1 MNQNEE
7 NPELDIFEI
16 DWLSIPQKEKSDII
30 DEHVRRGVLLRRV
43 EATSGAY
50 LANLRSL
57 LLSLFITLTM
67 IVLKTDNR
75 TMVLTI
81 IFLLFSKTLLSRLI
95 ESNVLRILQL
105 SKQNLSN
112 SLLNKIKKH
121 III

>member
-1 MNQNEE
+1 VNQNEE

-112 SLLNKIKKH
+112 SLLKKIKKY
-121 III
+121 IIT

>member
-112 SLLNKIKKH
+112 SLLKKIKKY
-121 III
+121 IIT

>member
-57 LLSLFITLTM
+57 LLSLFITLMM
-67 IVLKTDNR
+67 IVLKAGNR
-75 TMVLTI
+75 TIVLTI

-112 SLLNKIKKH
+112 SLLKKIKKY
-121 III
+121 IIT

>member
-1 MNQNEE
+1 VNQNEE

-57 LLSLFITLTM
+57 FLSLFITLMM

-75 TMVLTI
+75 TIVLTI

-112 SLLNKIKKH
+112 SLLNKIKKY
-121 III
+121 IIT

>member
-16 DWLSIPQKEKSDII
+16 DWSYIPQKEKSDII
-30 DEHVRRGVLLRRV
+30 NEHIRCGVLARRV

-67 IVLKTDNR
+67 IILKTDNR
-75 TMVLTI
+75 TIVLTI
-81 IFLLFSKTLLSRLI
+81 IFLLFSKTILSRLI

-112 SLLNKIKKH
+112 SSLKKIKKY
-121 III
+121 IIT

>member
-16 DWLSIPQKEKSDII
+16 DWSSIPQKEKSDII
-30 DEHVRRGVLLRRV
+30 NEHIRRGVLARRV

-67 IVLKTDNR
+67 IILKTDNR
-75 TMVLTI
+75 TIVLTI
-81 IFLLFSKTLLSRLI
+81 IFLLFSKTILSRLI
-95 ESNVLRILQL
+95 ESNWLRILQL

-112 SLLNKIKKH
+112 SSLKKIKKY
-121 III
+121 IIT

>member
-16 DWLSIPQKEKSDII
+16 DWSYIPQKEKSDII
-30 DEHVRRGVLLRRV
+30 NEHIRRGVLARRV

-67 IVLKTDNR
+67 IILKTDNR
-75 TMVLTI
+75 TIVLTI
-81 IFLLFSKTLLSRLI
+81 IFLLFSKTILSRLI

-112 SLLNKIKKH
+112 SSLKKIKKY
-121 III
+121 IIT

>member
-57 LLSLFITLTM
+57 LLSLFITLMM

-75 TMVLTI
+75 MIVLTI

-112 SLLNKIKKH
+112 SLLKKIKKY
-121 III
+121 IIT

>member
-16 DWLSIPQKEKSDII
+16 DWSYIPQKEKSDII
-30 DEHVRRGVLLRRV
+30 NEHIRRGVLARRV

-67 IVLKTDNR
+67 IILKTDNR
-75 TMVLTI
+75 TIVLTI
-81 IFLLFSKTLLSRLI
+81 IFLLFSKTILSRLI

-112 SLLNKIKKH
+112 SSLKKIKKY

>member
-112 SLLNKIKKH
+112 SLLKK
-121 III
+121 

>member
-57 LLSLFITLTM
+57 FLSLFITLMM

-75 TMVLTI
+75 TIVLTI

-112 SLLNKIKKH
+112 SLLNKIKKY
-121 III
+121 IIT

>member
-16 DWLSIPQKEKSDII
+16 DWSSIPQKEKSDII
-30 DEHVRRGVLLRRV
+30 DEYIRRGVLARRV

-67 IVLKTDNR
+67 IILNTDNR
-75 TMVLTI
+75 TIVLTI
-81 IFLLFSKTLLSRLI
+81 IFLLFSKTILSRLI

-112 SLLNKIKKH
+112 SSLKKIKKY
-121 III
+121 IIT

>member
-16 DWLSIPQKEKSDII
+16 DWSSIPQKEKSDII
-30 DEHVRRGVLLRRV
+30 NEHIGRGVLARRV

-67 IVLKTDNR
+67 IILKTDNR
-75 TMVLTI
+75 TIVLTI
-81 IFLLFSKTLLSRLI
+81 IFLLFSKTILSRLI

-112 SLLNKIKKH
+112 SSLKKIKKY
-121 III
+121 IIT

>member
-16 DWLSIPQKEKSDII
+16 DWSSIPQKEKSDII
-30 DEHVRRGVLLRRV
+30 NEHIRRGVLARRV

-67 IVLKTDNR
+67 IILKTDNR
-75 TMVLTI
+75 TIVLTI
-81 IFLLFSKTLLSRLI
+81 IFLLFSKTILSRLI

-112 SLLNKIKKH
+112 SSLKKIKKY
-121 III
+121 IIT